1 VKIPGA
7 ILTLLVSLQT
17 SASDLERAQQ
27 LYRSVEYRS
36 AIKLLQGIPQK
47 TGPVYELMGKS
58 HFMLADFKK
67 ATEFFEKAAGA
78 EADNSNYYMWL
89 GRAWGR
95 RAETSSP
102 FTAPGYAIKARQ
114 NFEKALGLNP
124 KNLEAINDLF
134 EYYLQAPGFLGGG
147 VDKAAALAKRIATLD
162 PVEHYWAEAQIAEK
176 RKEYQRAEQLLRRAA
191 ELAPREVGRVID
203 LAKFLARQGKVH
215 ESDAAFQ
222 RAAKIAPDSPKLM
235 FERAATYVES
245 RRNLE
250 AARELLKRYLSSPLT
265 PDDPSREDAEKLL
278 RQVSGG

>member
-1 VKIPGA
+1 
-7 ILTLLVSLQT
+7 
-17 SASDLERAQQ
+17 
-27 LYRSVEYRS
+27 
-36 AIKLLQGIPQK
+36 
-47 TGPVYELMGKS
+47 
-58 HFMLADFKK
+58 
-67 ATEFFEKAAGA
+67 
-78 EADNSNYYMWL
+78 MWL

-134 EYYLQAPGFLGGG
+134 EYDLQAPGFLGGG
-147 VDKAAALAKRIATLD
+147 VDKAAALAKRIAALD